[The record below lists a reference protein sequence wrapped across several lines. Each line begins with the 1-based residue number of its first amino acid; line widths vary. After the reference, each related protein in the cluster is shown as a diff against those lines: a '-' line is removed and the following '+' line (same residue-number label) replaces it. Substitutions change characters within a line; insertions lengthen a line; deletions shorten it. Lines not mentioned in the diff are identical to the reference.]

1 MSQIRLTEVGN
12 QSIARY
18 SYDASPVAARSVSA
32 GWGHF
37 FTPLPSPMLS
47 TLKDLFDTF
56 TSAPEENSAAEQAH
70 SVQLATA
77 VLMVEVMRA
86 EPGIKA
92 EERSAVMRT
101 LRTRFSLGAD
111 ELARLVELA
120 EQAAKTAYDYHRF
133 TSSINGHFTHPQK
146 ISIIEN
152 MWQVAYA
159 DAHLD
164 AHENHLIGKIASLL
178 HVTQGEYIAAKMRA
192 KEAAED

>member
-1 MSQIRLTEVGN
+1 
-12 QSIARY
+12 
-18 SYDASPVAARSVSA
+18 
-32 GWGHF
+32 
-37 FTPLPSPMLS
+37 MLN

-56 TSAPEENSAAEQAH
+56 TSGPDEHSATEQAH
-70 SVQLATA
+70 SLQLATA
-77 VLMVEVMRA
+77 VLLVEVMRA
-86 EPGIKA
+86 DPTIQA
-92 EERSAVMRT
+92 AERSAVMST
-101 LRTRFSLGAD
+101 LQMRFALGVD

-120 EQAAKTAYDYHRF
+120 EQTAKTSYDYHQF
-133 TSSINGHFTHPQK
+133 TSSINEHFTHPQK

-192 KEAAED
+192 KEAAQG

>member
-1 MSQIRLTEVGN
+1 ML
-12 QSIARY
+12 AY
-18 SYDASPVAARSVSA
+18 SASPVAARSVSA
-32 GWGHF
+32 DRRHF
-37 FTPLPSPMLS
+37 FNSCPHPMLS

-56 TSAPEENSAAEQAH
+56 TSAPEEHSAAEQAH

-101 LRTRFSLGAD
+101 LRTRFALGAD

-146 ISIIEN
+146 VSIIEN

-164 AHENHLIGKIASLL
+164 AHENSLIGKIAGLL